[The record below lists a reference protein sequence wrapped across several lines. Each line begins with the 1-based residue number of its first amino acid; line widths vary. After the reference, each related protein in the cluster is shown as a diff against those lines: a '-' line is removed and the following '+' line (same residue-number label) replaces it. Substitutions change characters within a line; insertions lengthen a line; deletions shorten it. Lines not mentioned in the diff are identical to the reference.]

1 MLVCNYPNSFI
12 AYCTNF
18 IKENKLLYKIFK
30 VLLLLFF
37 LILVLKDDSNNNFF
51 FPILFKPYLHHRKIN
66 ISIKKKYIK
75 EIHQEM

>member
-51 FPILFKPYLHHRKIN
+51 FPFCLNLIFIIEKLIY
-66 ISIKKKYIK
+66 
-75 EIHQEM
+75 Q